1 MGAYQVTIRR
11 EGGLWAVVIAGLPP
25 NMIGAIDVDRF
36 ADLDAEVRE
45 LIADLTD
52 SDPGSFH
59 LYWQYVIGDEDVT
72 VEVTRLRHAELA
84 LRQAADD
91 RDDARRTAMEALS
104 RANVSQAVIG
114 DVLGLSHQRIHQM
127 LRAG

>member
-1 MGAYQVTIRR
+1 M
-11 EGGLWAVVIAGLPP
+11 VIDGLPP
-25 NMIGAIDVDRF
+25 NVIGAADVDRF

-52 SDPGSFH
+52 SDPRSFS
-59 LYWQYVIGDEDVT
+59 LFWQYVIGDEDVT
-72 VEVTRLRHAELA
+72 VEVSRLRNAELA
-84 LRQAADD
+84 LRQAADE
-91 RDDARRTAMEALS
+91 RDDARRAAIEALA